1 MTWPRWLWI
10 VGLWRSGTGTPSAV
24 APAQPVEAVEAVEA
38 DRQRLEDE
46 FSDWLILARPGYGF
60 WATPRE
66 PVVPPGRE
74 TYLAA
79 DTAASLEAQ
88 LRLQEWLRGRELPR

>member
-10 VGLWRSGTGTPSAV
+10 VGLWRSGTGTASAV
-24 APAQPVEAVEAVEA
+24 APEQSVEAVEA

-46 FSDWLILARPGYGF
+46 FPDWLILARLGYGF

-66 PVVPPGRE
+66 PIVPPGRE

-79 DTAASLEAQ
+79 GTAAGLKAQ